1 MKKLILGVALMM
13 AVLPLT
19 AQEVFKEV
27 KDEFTG
33 ETNYRNI
40 DYATHAKKTAGGRN
54 QVIAFVLQPSRGSIS
69 VMGIQSDGF
78 GCMDKTTVTFKM
90 SNGEFVELTSI
101 AKFNCDGFSAF
112 LIGVEE
118 RYLLATEKVEMIRFN
133 NNNNVMT
140 IDFKDPTYFKRAFDE
155 AKYIK

>member
-1 MKKLILGVALMM
+1 MKKLILGVALML

-19 AQEVFKEV
+19 AQKVFKEV

-33 ETNYRNI
+33 ETSYRNT
-40 DYATHAKKTAGGRN
+40 DYATHTKITAGGRK
-54 QVIAFVLQPSRGSIS
+54 QILMFVLQPSRGTIP

-78 GCMDKTTVTFKM
+78 GCMDKATVAFKM

-118 RYLLATEKVEMIRFN
+118 RYLLATEEVEMIRFN
-133 NNNNVMT
+133 NNNNIMT
-140 IDFKDPTYFKRAFDE
+140 MDFKDPTYFKRAFEE
-155 AKYIK
+155 AKSIK

>member
-13 AVLPLT
+13 AVLPIT
-19 AQEVFKEV
+19 AQKVFKEV

-33 ETNYRNI
+33 ETSYRNI

-90 SNGEFVELTSI
+90 SNGEFIELISI
-101 AKFNCDGFSAF
+101 AKFNCDGLSVFF
-112 LIGVEE
+112 IGLEE
-118 RYLLATEKVEMIRFN
+118 RYLLATEEVEMVRFS

-140 IDFKDPTYFKRAFDE
+140 IDFKDPTYFKRAFEE